1 MTLLCY
7 GDSNTYGFGPRSYFG
22 GRYPAEV
29 RWTHRLAQATGWTV
43 HNAGENGREIPRRA
57 WELQDLLR
65 RAADADLVTLMLGGN
80 DLLQGPPFA
89 AEDAAARMDTCLTA
103 PAPMLGVLDQCRPV
117 PPGYPPG
124 PLLPGLG
131 SEAEGD
137 LRRCRGLGGGAAL

>member
-7 GDSNTYGFGPRSYFG
+7 GDSNTYGFDPRSYFG

-80 DLLQGPPFA
+80 DLLQGSPFA
-89 AEDAAARMDTCLTA
+89 AEDAAARMDACLTA
-103 PAPMLGVLDQCRPV
+103 LLTQRAPSTAVSYTHLT
-117 PPGYPPG
+117 
-124 PLLPGLG
+124 LPTI
-131 SEAEGD
+131 A
-137 LRRCRGLGGGAAL
+137 

>member
-7 GDSNTYGFGPRSYFG
+7 GDSNTYGFDPRSYFG

-57 WELQDLLR
+57 WELQNLLR

-80 DLLQGPPFA
+80 DLLQGPPLPL
-89 AEDAAARMDTCLTA
+89 RTPPLGWM
-103 PAPMLGVLDQCRPV
+103 PA
-117 PPGYPPG
+117 
-124 PLLPGLG
+124 
-131 SEAEGD
+131 
-137 LRRCRGLGGGAAL
+137 